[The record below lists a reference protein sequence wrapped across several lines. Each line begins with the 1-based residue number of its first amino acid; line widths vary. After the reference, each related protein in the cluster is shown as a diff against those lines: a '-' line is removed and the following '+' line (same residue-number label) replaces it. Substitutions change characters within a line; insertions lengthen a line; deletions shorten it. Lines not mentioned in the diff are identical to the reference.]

1 MKKHQATTRDIP
13 TAQESQATI
22 CQGIEPLQV
31 QLNREQLTQKS
42 DACGG
47 RSHRTWQRLAANAER
62 INQLSAELEAAL
74 FDLKEI
80 ASAIER
86 QQQPK
91 TPNKIFDYQAI
102 AIPYIQHKKPGLF
115 VLKAKAVDLFAEEK
129 AAYELAQQL
138 RNRTKTRLKR
148 SHKLSLARIS
158 WRLGK
163 FLQKLASQW
172 QNKSDRSCVDNKAK
186 IDLPPTAKTT
196 KIENRKRFVLQ
207 R

>member
-1 MKKHQATTRDIP
+1 MKKRQATIRAIP

-31 QLNREQLTQKS
+31 QLNREQITQKC
-42 DACGG
+42 D
-47 RSHRTWQRLAANAER
+47 RTWQRLAANAER

-80 ASAIER
+80 ASVIKH
-86 QQQPK
+86 QQPAK
-91 TPNKIFDYQAI
+91 MPNKIFDSTI

-129 AAYELAQQL
+129 AAYALAQQL
-138 RNRTKTRLKR
+138 RKRTKTRLKR

-172 QNKSDRSCVDNKAK
+172 QIKSDRSCVDNKAK